1 MKNIT
6 NLFYKMFTDSQF
18 SEIRNYLLSKKLPI
32 DILIEVNDHF
42 ISQISDLQREENLSY
57 EDAFEKT
64 KESWK
69 DELKIEFSF
78 FGDNESKIIK
88 RIKKKQNI
96 EFLTKTLKIY
106 LPFLISSFLLANF
119 SNINIF
125 KIFNTSIFI
134 AVLVI
139 PIIIQFYYFK
149 DFQLAKNYKKNQLN
163 TMQSINSFGSI
174 AIMYIFLFSKDLLK
188 KSEQFFYI
196 ISGNYRRI
204 LDIDQRNA
212 TLLCVMIY
220 LIIFWFIFLILKQI
234 SFIKKVKEVKPFLKQ
249 L

>member
-1 MKNIT
+1 MT
-6 NLFYKMFTDSQF
+6 ELQLT
-18 SEIRNYLLSKKLPI
+18 EIRNYLLSKKLPI

-42 ISQISDLQREENLSY
+42 VSQINDLQREENLSY

>member
-1 MKNIT
+1 MLSET
-6 NLFYKMFTDSQF
+6 QLT
-18 SEIRNYLLSKKLPI
+18 EIRNYLLSKKLPI

-42 ISQISDLQREENLSY
+42 VSQINDLQREENLSF
-57 EDAFEKT
+57 EEAFEKT

>member
-1 MKNIT
+1 MLSET
-6 NLFYKMFTDSQF
+6 QLT
-18 SEIRNYLLSKKLPI
+18 EIRNYLLSKKLPI

-42 ISQISDLQREENLSY
+42 VSQINDLQREENLSY

-220 LIIFWFIFLILKQI
+220 LIIFWFILQKLKISLKQCYN
-234 SFIKKVKEVKPFLKQ
+234 
-249 L
+249 

>member
-1 MKNIT
+1 
-6 NLFYKMFTDSQF
+6 MFTETQL

-42 ISQISDLQREENLSY
+42 VSQINDLQREENLSF
-57 EDAFEKT
+57 EEAFEKT

>member
-1 MKNIT
+1 MT
-6 NLFYKMFTDSQF
+6 ETQLT
-18 SEIRNYLLSKKLPI
+18 EIRNYLLSKKLPI

-42 ISQISDLQREENLSY
+42 VSQINDLQREENLSY

>member
-1 MKNIT
+1 MT
-6 NLFYKMFTDSQF
+6 ESQLT
-18 SEIRNYLLSKKLPI
+18 EIRNYLLSKKLPI

-42 ISQISDLQREENLSY
+42 ISQISDLQREENLSF
-57 EDAFEKT
+57 EEAFEKT

-220 LIIFWFIFLILKQI
+220 LIIF
-234 SFIKKVKEVKPFLKQ
+234 
-249 L
+249 

>member
-1 MKNIT
+1 MLSET
-6 NLFYKMFTDSQF
+6 QLT
-18 SEIRNYLLSKKLPI
+18 EIRNYLLSKKLPI

-42 ISQISDLQREENLSY
+42 VSQINDVQREENLSY

>member
-1 MKNIT
+1 MT
-6 NLFYKMFTDSQF
+6 ESQLT
-18 SEIRNYLLSKKLPI
+18 EIRNYLLSKKLPI

-42 ISQISDLQREENLSY
+42 ISQISDLQREENLSF
-57 EDAFEKT
+57 EEAFEKT

>member
-6 NLFYKMFTDSQF
+6 NLFYKMFTDSQLT
-18 SEIRNYLLSKKLPI
+18 EIRNYLLSKKLPI

-42 ISQISDLQREENLSY
+42 ISQISDLQREENLSF
-57 EDAFEKT
+57 EEAFEKT

>member
-1 MKNIT
+1 MT
-6 NLFYKMFTDSQF
+6 ETQL

-42 ISQISDLQREENLSY
+42 VSQISDLQREENLSY

>member
-1 MKNIT
+1 M
-6 NLFYKMFTDSQF
+6 LSESQLT
-18 SEIRNYLLSKKLPI
+18 EIRNYLLSKKLPI

-42 ISQISDLQREENLSY
+42 VSQISDLQREENLSY

>member
-1 MKNIT
+1 MLSET
-6 NLFYKMFTDSQF
+6 QLT
-18 SEIRNYLLSKKLPI
+18 EIRNYLLSKKLPI

-42 ISQISDLQREENLSY
+42 VSQINDLQREENLSF

>member
-1 MKNIT
+1 MLSET
-6 NLFYKMFTDSQF
+6 QLT
-18 SEIRNYLLSKKLPI
+18 EIRNYLLSKKLPI

-42 ISQISDLQREENLSY
+42 VSQINDLQREENLSY

-234 SFIKKVKEVKPFLKQ
+234 SFIKKVKELKPFLKQ

>member
-1 MKNIT
+1 MIT
-6 NLFYKMFTDSQF
+6 ELQLT
-18 SEIRNYLLSKKLPI
+18 EIRNYLLSKKLPI

-42 ISQISDLQREENLSY
+42 VSQINDLQREENLSY

>member
-1 MKNIT
+1 M
-6 NLFYKMFTDSQF
+6 
-18 SEIRNYLLSKKLPI
+18 
-32 DILIEVNDHF
+32 
-42 ISQISDLQREENLSY
+42 QREENLSY

>member
-1 MKNIT
+1 M
-6 NLFYKMFTDSQF
+6 
-18 SEIRNYLLSKKLPI
+18 
-32 DILIEVNDHF
+32 
-42 ISQISDLQREENLSY
+42 QREENLSF
-57 EDAFEKT
+57 EEAFEKT

>member
-1 MKNIT
+1 MNELQLT
-6 NLFYKMFTDSQF
+6 
-18 SEIRNYLLSKKLPI
+18 EIRNYLLSKKLPI

-42 ISQISDLQREENLSY
+42 ISQINDLQREENLSF
-57 EDAFEKT
+57 EEAFEKT

>member
-1 MKNIT
+1 MLSET
-6 NLFYKMFTDSQF
+6 QLT
-18 SEIRNYLLSKKLPI
+18 EIRNYLLSKKLPI

-42 ISQISDLQREENLSY
+42 VSQINDLQREENLSY

-119 SNINIF
+119 SNIKIF

>member
-1 MKNIT
+1 MLSET
-6 NLFYKMFTDSQF
+6 QLT
-18 SEIRNYLLSKKLPI
+18 EIRNYLLSKKLPI

-42 ISQISDLQREENLSY
+42 VSQISDLQREENLGF
-57 EDAFEKT
+57 EEAFEKT

-125 KIFNTSIFI
+125 KIFNTSIFV

>member
-6 NLFYKMFTDSQF
+6 NLFYKMFTDSQLT
-18 SEIRNYLLSKKLPI
+18 EIRNYLLSKKLPI

-42 ISQISDLQREENLSY
+42 ISQISDLQREENLGF
-57 EDAFEKT
+57 EEAFEKT
-64 KESWK
+64 KENWK

>member
-1 MKNIT
+1 MLSET
-6 NLFYKMFTDSQF
+6 QLT
-18 SEIRNYLLSKKLPI
+18 EIRNYLLSKKLPI

-42 ISQISDLQREENLSY
+42 VSQINDLQREENLSY

-96 EFLTKTLKIY
+96 EFLTKTRKIY